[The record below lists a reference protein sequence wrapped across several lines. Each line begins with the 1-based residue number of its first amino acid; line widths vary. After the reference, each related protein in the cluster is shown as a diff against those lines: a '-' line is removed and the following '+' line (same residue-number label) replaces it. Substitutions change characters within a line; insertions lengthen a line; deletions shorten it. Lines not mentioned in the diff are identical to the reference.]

1 MKMIEIN
8 LLPKEYQKKRFNLS
22 FGKTGSYAVFGII
35 GIMVMLA
42 GVTFYQMQQ
51 LTSLDA
57 RIKIANK
64 RAAMLQKDIKVVD
77 ALIDVKNKVKQRMA
91 AVERLDSHRSTWVR
105 ILNDFAKIVPDFVW
119 LGRIEEVK
127 DKKDDK
133 TKGVG
138 APQNKAKAE
147 SAVAKGGL
155 PTVRPV
161 KIEGY
166 AFTLNALASFM
177 IKMMRSDYFDEVEL
191 TSTSE
196 VTFENHKAHNFVINA
211 NLHYLSDDEMRQLI
225 ASALGT
231 SKGSSP
237 KTSHRKLN

>member
-1 MKMIEIN
+1 MIEIN
-8 LLPKEYQKKRFNLS
+8 LLPKEYKKKGFNLS
-22 FGKTGSYAVFGII
+22 FGKAGAYAVFGVI
-35 GIMVMLA
+35 GIIVMLA

-57 RIKIANK
+57 KIKIANK

-77 ALIDVKNKVKQRMA
+77 ALIDVKSKVKQRMA

-105 ILNDFAKIVPDFVW
+105 ILNDFAKNVPEFVW
-119 LGRIEEVK
+119 LGKIEELSEK
-127 DKKDDK
+127 KQDDKKKGPKANKSKKVK
-133 TKGVG
+133 T
-138 APQNKAKAE
+138 PAKAA
-147 SAVAKGGL
+147 SSL
-155 PTVRPV
+155 PSVNPVR
-161 KIEGY
+161 IEGY

-196 VTFENHKAHNFVINA
+196 VTFENHKAHNFVVSA

-225 ASALGT
+225 ASI
-231 SKGSSP
+231 KGNNKESTK
-237 KTSHRKLN
+237 KTSHKKLN

>member
-1 MKMIEIN
+1 MIEIN
-8 LLPKEYQKKRFNLS
+8 LLPKEFQKKRFNLS
-22 FGKTGSYAVFGII
+22 FGKSGAYAAIGVI
-35 GIMVMLA
+35 GILVMLA
-42 GVTFYQMQQ
+42 GVTLYQMQQ

-64 RAAMLQKDIKVVD
+64 RAAMLRKDIKVVD

-119 LGRIEEVK
+119 LGQIEEVTEK
-127 DKKDDK
+127 KEDKIKSAR
-133 TKGVG
+133 TT
-138 APQNKAKAE
+138 QNKATTEPAK
-147 SAVAKGGL
+147 AKGGL

-211 NLHYLSDDEMRQLI
+211 KLHYLSDDEMRQLI

-231 SKGSSP
+231 NKGSSQ
-237 KTSHRKLN
+237 KTSHKKLN

>member
-1 MKMIEIN
+1 MMIEIN
-8 LLPKEYQKKRFNLS
+8 LLPKEFQKKRFNLS
-22 FGKTGSYAVFGII
+22 FGKSGAYAAIGVI
-35 GIMVMLA
+35 GILVMLA
-42 GVTFYQMQQ
+42 GVTLYQMQQ

-64 RAAMLQKDIKVVD
+64 RAAMLKKDIKVVD

-119 LGRIEEVK
+119 LGRIEEVS

-133 TKGVG
+133 KKG
-138 APQNKAKAE
+138 ASASQNKATAKPAI
-147 SAVAKGGL
+147 AKGGL

-211 NLHYLSDDEMRQLI
+211 NLHYLSDDEMRQMI

-231 SKGSSP
+231 KKRSSP
-237 KTSHRKLN
+237 KTSHKKLN

>member
-1 MKMIEIN
+1 MIEIN
-8 LLPKEYQKKRFNLS
+8 LLPKEFQKKRFNLS
-22 FGKTGSYAVFGII
+22 FGKTGVYAVFGVI
-35 GIMVMLA
+35 GILVMLA

-57 RIKIANK
+57 RIKIANR
-64 RAAMLQKDIKVVD
+64 RAAMLQKDIKIVD

-119 LGRIEEVK
+119 LGQIEEVTEK
-127 DKKDDK
+127 IDDKK
-133 TKGVG
+133 KGARG
-138 APQNKAKAE
+138 AQNNATAE
-147 SAVAKGGL
+147 PAIAKGGL

-177 IKMMRSDYFDEVEL
+177 IKMMRSDYFDDVEL

-196 VTFENHKAHNFVINA
+196 VTFEDHKTHNFVINA
-211 NLHYLSDDEMRQLI
+211 NLHYLSDDEMSQLI

-231 SKGSSP
+231 NKGSSQ
-237 KTSHRKLN
+237 KTGHKKLN

>member
-22 FGKTGSYAVFGII
+22 FGKAGAYAAFGVI
-35 GIMVMLA
+35 GILVMLA

-51 LTSLDA
+51 ITSLDA

-64 RAAMLQKDIKVVD
+64 RADMLQKDIKIVD

-119 LGRIEEVK
+119 LGQIEEIAE
-127 DKKDDK
+127 KKDAKK
-133 TKGVG
+133 TG
-138 APQNKAKAE
+138 AMAAQNKAKTEPAI
-147 SAVAKGGL
+147 AKGGL

-161 KIEGY
+161 RIEGY

-225 ASALGT
+225 ATALGT
-231 SKGSSP
+231 DKGSSQ

>member
-8 LLPKEYQKKRFNLS
+8 LLPKEYRKKRFNLS
-22 FGKTGSYAVFGII
+22 FGKTGAYAVFGII
-35 GIMVMLA
+35 GIIVMLA

-51 LTSLDA
+51 LTNLDA

-133 TKGVG
+133 NKAAR
-138 APQNKAKAE
+138 APQINAKAE
-147 SAVAKGGL
+147 PAVAEGGL

-161 KIEGY
+161 RIEGY

-225 ASALGT
+225 VSALGT
-231 SKGSSP
+231 NKGSLP

>member
-22 FGKTGSYAVFGII
+22 FGKTGAYAVFGII
-35 GIMVMLA
+35 GIIVMLA

-51 LTSLDA
+51 LTNLDA

-127 DKKDDK
+127 DKKNDK
-133 TKGVG
+133 NKAAR
-138 APQNKAKAE
+138 APQINAKAE
-147 SAVAKGGL
+147 PAVAKGGL
-155 PTVRPV
+155 PTVSPV
-161 KIEGY
+161 RIEGY

-225 ASALGT
+225 ATALGT
-231 SKGSSP
+231 NKGSSP

>member
-8 LLPKEYQKKRFNLS
+8 LLPKEFQKKRFNLS
-22 FGKTGSYAVFGII
+22 FGKTGAYAVFGII
-35 GIMVMLA
+35 GIIVMLA

-51 LTSLDA
+51 LTNLDA

-127 DKKDDK
+127 DKKDNK
-133 TKGVG
+133 NKATR
-138 APQNKAKAE
+138 APQINAKAE
-147 SAVAKGGL
+147 PAVAEGGL

-161 KIEGY
+161 RIEGY

-225 ASALGT
+225 VSALGT
-231 SKGSSP
+231 NKGSLP

>member
-22 FGKTGSYAVFGII
+22 FGKTGAYAVFGII

-51 LTSLDA
+51 LTNLDA

-127 DKKDDK
+127 DKKNDK
-133 TKGVG
+133 NKAAR
-138 APQNKAKAE
+138 APQINAKAE
-147 SAVAKGGL
+147 PAVAKGGL
-155 PTVRPV
+155 PTVSPV
-161 KIEGY
+161 RIEGY

-211 NLHYLSDDEMRQLI
+211 NLHYLSDDETRQLI
-225 ASALGT
+225 VSALGT
-231 SKGSSP
+231 NKGSLP